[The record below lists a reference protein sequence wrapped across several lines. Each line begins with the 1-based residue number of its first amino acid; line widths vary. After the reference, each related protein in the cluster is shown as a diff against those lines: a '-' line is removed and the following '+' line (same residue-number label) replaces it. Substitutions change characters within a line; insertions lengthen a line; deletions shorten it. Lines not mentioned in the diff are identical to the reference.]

1 MSPKLKITV
10 ALFIG
15 AVAGYLM
22 HPADDLNAEPRY
34 GSYGLPKNCRALIQ
48 ANLDGYESGQF
59 TAKEALASIDRN
71 CGSDG
76 LIWGK

>member
-1 MSPKLKITV
+1 MSPKLKITA
-10 ALFIG
+10 ALALGI
-15 AVAGYLM
+15 VVGYLM
-22 HPADDLNAEPRY
+22 HPVDDLNAKPTY

-48 ANLDGYESGQF
+48 ANLEGYESGQF

-76 LIWGK
+76 QIWGK